1 MKKFLLSALIL
12 GAGISSAAAQSFEFF
27 ISTKAENHQP
37 VDFVK
42 VTEGAVFTVSEKEIG
57 DATEYEYNGTTFYM
71 QQVEMLAYPKVH
83 NMTLDDW
90 NAQSQNSPA
99 IGYKVQHDENNCA
112 ELGIEPMYQTC
123 IGNCFNANPFYFSCL
138 NNSETSGMVSDHL
151 GYSINCNA
159 KGQAE
164 KLAFNTQYDYTVTLG
179 DEKLNFTIN
188 YVVGDAAVDGI
199 EVENAPAEYFT
210 LQGVR
215 VDNPEAGQIYIVRKG
230 NKTYKVI
237 R

>member
-27 ISTKAENHQP
+27 ISTKTENHQP

-42 VTEGAVFTVSEKEIG
+42 VTEGAVFTTETEIG
-57 DATEYEYNGTTFYM
+57 EPIEYGEYYM
-71 QQVEMLAYPKVH
+71 QTVEMLAYPKVR
-83 NMTLDDW
+83 NLTLDDW
-90 NAQSQNSPA
+90 DVQKQNSPA
-99 IGYKVQHDENNCA
+99 IGYKVTKDVNNCA
-112 ELGIEPMYQTC
+112 EFGLSPLFATC
-123 IGNCFNANPFYFSCL
+123 MTGSCAPNNPFYFNCK
-138 NNSETSGMVSDHL
+138 NNDETKPSTADHI
-151 GYSINCNA
+151 GYSVTCTA
-159 KGQAE
+159 KGQVE
-164 KLAFNTQYDYTVTLG
+164 QLSFNSQYDFTVTYG
-179 DEKLNFTIN
+179 SEVLNFTIN
-188 YVVGDAAVDGI
+188 YVKAGDAAVDGI